1 MWNVKS
7 LVTGVIC
14 CVVEKIPF
22 AFFQRLRDAKEGY
35 VSNKNHC
42 LDLENLSPHEKLT
55 HFSLLDP
62 DDHQKVLGVRN
73 LRLLPQQCAAAA
85 LRWKTRHEIWS
96 KDTPERSAEHAKQVD
111 LGEFFIRAH
120 ADGVKLP
127 SEREVRVNAKYIS
140 HCFLSLM
147 ELKNG
152 EFFLDSHCFFT
163 EEATR
168 LLQRFS
174 VEHLPHRHVEYET
187 CNPFKKNFSAAT
199 LLNRANLSD
208 KELMRRVN
216 ELHAEVENL
225 LRTLQDRIGIRSTRS
240 GISTLE
246 VLSGTGKP
254 YFYEDVLPMR
264 QQGGAAGYHAIDKY
278 KRLHALIWEAE
289 NGQTVLFSPGVLKK
303 TNIQHLA
310 ISYVAPDNFDSTI
323 AEYRRSFFPAKINYG
338 LFRYYLLLSKQLSLA
353 TVHYKDCI
361 SKGLSK
367 PSRNYGNIYDVKIDF
382 MELMFRVRSILNDS
396 SFFLFKMNDQAVE
409 RAKELFGARLS
420 QLEALNREVDER
432 KAICHEKVLAENLG
446 YQKMINRLVV
456 FLAIL
461 QVVVAVIALNGPGVL
476 RWLKVHL
483 VPMFS

>member
-1 MWNVKS
+1 
-7 LVTGVIC
+7 
-14 CVVEKIPF
+14 
-22 AFFQRLRDAKEGY
+22 
-35 VSNKNHC
+35 
-42 LDLENLSPHEKLT
+42 
-55 HFSLLDP
+55 
-62 DDHQKVLGVRN
+62 
-73 LRLLPQQCAAAA
+73 
-85 LRWKTRHEIWS
+85 
-96 KDTPERSAEHAKQVD
+96 
-111 LGEFFIRAH
+111 
-120 ADGVKLP
+120 
-127 SEREVRVNAKYIS
+127 
-140 HCFLSLM
+140 
-147 ELKNG
+147 
-152 EFFLDSHCFFT
+152 
-163 EEATR
+163 
-168 LLQRFS
+168 
-174 VEHLPHRHVEYET
+174 
-187 CNPFKKNFSAAT
+187 
-199 LLNRANLSD
+199 
-208 KELMRRVN
+208 MRRVN